1 MKVKWK
7 VKNVLCKIWCPLWNK
22 ISGGQMH
29 DNDFLKNPTPPPP
42 HPSTDKFLPNN
53 SDYYESFF
61 SASVA
66 YFTLLVV

>member
-1 MKVKWK
+1 MSYAKYGALYGIKYLEGK
-7 VKNVLCKIWCPLWNK
+7 CMIMIFKKT
-22 ISGGQMH
+22 Q
-29 DNDFLKNPTPPPP
+29 PPSPP
-42 HPSTDKFLPNN
+42 HPSTDKFLPNS